1 MIEKGTLTEEE
12 RFKIND
18 HVRMTIKML
27 EELPF
32 SDNLKNVPSYAGA
45 HHETLIGTG
54 YPRQLTKE
62 QIPLPARML
71 ALVDVFEALT
81 ASDRPYKEPK
91 KLSDSIKILSFM
103 AKDRHID
110 KDVFEL
116 FLRSGVYK
124 KYAEEFINPDQVD
137 DVDIEKYL

>member
-1 MIEKGTLTEEE
+1 
-12 RFKIND
+12 
-18 HVRMTIKML
+18 
-27 EELPF
+27 
-32 SDNLKNVPSYAGA
+32 
-45 HHETLIGTG
+45 
-54 YPRQLTKE
+54 
-62 QIPLPARML
+62 ML

-103 AKDRHID
+103 VKDRHID